1 MEIICLAVWAY
12 VIAIVLRMVLSWFP
26 PSDGI
31 VSDVNRFL
39 WRITEPVLGPL
50 RRALPPLGGLDL
62 SPLIVILFLQIVV
75 LDLIL
80 RCGNVL

>member
-1 MEIICLAVWAY
+1 VEIICLAVWAY

-31 VSDVNRFL
+31 VGDANRFL
-39 WRITEPVLGPL
+39 WRITEPVLGPV

-62 SPLIVILFLQIVV
+62 SPLIVILVLQIVV